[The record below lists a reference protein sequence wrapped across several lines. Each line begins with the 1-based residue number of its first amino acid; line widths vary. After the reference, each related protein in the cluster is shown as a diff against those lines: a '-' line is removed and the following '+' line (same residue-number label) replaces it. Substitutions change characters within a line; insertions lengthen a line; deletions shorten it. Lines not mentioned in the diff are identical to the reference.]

1 MGIQGGPPTFISFCS
16 TSPPFCPREESV
28 LLSVVAACSG
38 AFISLDCWLEQ
49 SLRRSKA
56 IHLPAT
62 QERSQEAW
70 RVLIEENSIAPE
82 TSPLP
87 NVLMEKIMRISE
99 K

>member
-1 MGIQGGPPTFISFCS
+1 MGY
-16 TSPPFCPREESV
+16 PFNPQ
-28 LLSVVAACSG
+28 
-38 AFISLDCWLEQ
+38 FISLDCWLEQ

-87 NVLMEKIMRISE
+87 NVLMEKIMRTSD